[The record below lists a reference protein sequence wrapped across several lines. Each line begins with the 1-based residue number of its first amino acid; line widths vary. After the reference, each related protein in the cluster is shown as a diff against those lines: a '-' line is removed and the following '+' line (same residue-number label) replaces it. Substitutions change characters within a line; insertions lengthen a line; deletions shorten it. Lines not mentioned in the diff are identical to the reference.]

1 MELPGRDRMK
11 VFISAAEASSDT
23 HAAEVLKR
31 LVPLAEERGLPLQ
44 VVGIGGP
51 KLRAAG
57 LTQLFPAEAFLA
69 MGFVEVIT
77 RLPKIYR
84 YLDEI
89 EAWAKRE
96 RPDVAVLC
104 DYPEF
109 HFKLAARLK
118 KLGIRTICFIPPKIW
133 VWRKKR
139 THVLARLY
147 DRVLSILPFEE
158 KTYAGTAV
166 NFQYVGNPLMDE
178 LPLTLTR
185 EDARK
190 ALGLKAS
197 VPMVCMMVGSRPAE
211 VRLHLEPVL
220 RAAVE
225 ISRVNPAVEF
235 FIPLPETVNMNRF
248 QMIWTEAKAKISGAA
263 NLRLKVSQGDAWT
276 VLRAADAGIIK
287 SGTSSLEAAIL
298 DCPHIVVYRAHPVSE
313 WIFKNII
320 RYTGSISLTNLILGR
335 SNAERV
341 VPEFILKN
349 FIPKKMAKNVLALLE
364 GREVMPMRIAFE
376 EIRVLLGR
384 RSPSLRVAEVILEV
398 GES

>member
-1 MELPGRDRMK
+1 MK

-31 LVPLAEERGLPLQ
+31 LIPLAEGRGLPLQ
-44 VVGIGGP
+44 VSGIGGP
-51 KLRAAG
+51 KLRAMG
-57 LTQLFPAEAFLA
+57 LVPLFPAESLLA

-84 YLDEI
+84 YLDEV

-96 RPDVAVLC
+96 QPDVAVLC

-118 KLGIRTICFIPPKIW
+118 KLGIRTICFIPPKVW

-139 THVLARLY
+139 IQRLAHLY

-158 KTYAGTAV
+158 KTYRGTAV

-178 LPLTLTR
+178 LPLALTR
-185 EDARK
+185 EAAR
-190 ALGLKAS
+190 ASFGLA
-197 VPMVCMMVGSRPAE
+197 PMDRMVCLMVGSRPAE
-211 VRLHLEPVL
+211 LRLHIEPVL

-225 ISRVNPAVEF
+225 IARVNPAVQF
-235 FIPLPETVNMNRF
+235 FLPLPETVNLESF
-248 QMIWTEAKAKISGAA
+248 QHLWADAKAKVPNASH
-263 NLRLKVSQGDAWT
+263 LCLTVSQGDAWS
-276 VLRAADAGIIK
+276 VLRASDAGIIK

-298 DCPHIVVYRAHPVSE
+298 DCPHIVIYRAHAVSE

-320 RYTGSISLTNLILGR
+320 RYTNSISLTNLILGR
-335 SNAERV
+335 SNSERV
-341 VPEFILKN
+341 VPEFILKD
-349 FIPKKMAKNVLALLE
+349 FIPEKMAKAVLGLLE
-364 GREVMPMRIAFE
+364 GREVTPMRASFE
-376 EIRVLLGR
+376 KIRVLLGG

-398 GES
+398 AKR